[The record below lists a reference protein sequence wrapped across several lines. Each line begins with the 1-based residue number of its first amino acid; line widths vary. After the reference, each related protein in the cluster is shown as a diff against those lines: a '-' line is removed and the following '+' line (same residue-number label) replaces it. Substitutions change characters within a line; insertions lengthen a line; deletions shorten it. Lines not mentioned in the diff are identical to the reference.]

1 MVPQKSRAEQVVFEL
16 IVFWMVV
23 GWFVAGVWLT
33 VNAVLRPIGRGRQLG
48 GEPPPA
54 P

>member
-1 MVPQKSRAEQVVFEL
+1 MVPQTIRTDQVVFEL

-33 VNAVLRPIGRGRQLG
+33 ANAVTRPIGRGRQVG